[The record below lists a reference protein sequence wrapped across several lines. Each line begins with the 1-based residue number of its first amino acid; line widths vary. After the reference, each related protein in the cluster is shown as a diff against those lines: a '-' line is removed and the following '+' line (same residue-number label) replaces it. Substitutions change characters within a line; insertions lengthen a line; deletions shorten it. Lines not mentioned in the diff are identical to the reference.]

1 MKKTIIYYF
10 IFLSASIFSQQKTMK
25 VVYKAEYLVSNMQKK
40 IREQSLE
47 TKQYIN
53 QYLENY
59 SKIEM
64 ELLFNNE
71 ESLFKPI
78 EKLDIEGEMFYKLAL
93 NSVSENK
100 IRYKNNKEKN
110 CIVQANFLDN
120 KYLYNDL
127 CDKYSWEILND
138 TSTINGF
145 KCYKAK
151 TKKKGK
157 QVIGL
162 PSFKE
167 TEIYVWFTPDIASNF
182 GPCGYDNLPGLVLSV
197 TFGNVHIFASEI
209 NLVENLK
216 IEKPTNGILLKN
228 EDELIALGVD
238 YMKEIQGKN

>member
-1 MKKTIIYYF
+1 MKKSIFYYF
-10 IFLSASIFSQQKTMK
+10 LFLSTFVFSQQKTMR
-25 VVYKAEYLVSNMQKK
+25 VVFKAEYLISDMQKK
-40 IREQSLE
+40 ISEQSLE
-47 TKQYIN
+47 SKQYIN

-78 EKLDIEGEMFYKLAL
+78 EKLDNGDEMFYKLAL
-93 NSVSENK
+93 NSVTENK

-110 CIVQANFLDN
+110 CKVQAKFLDN
-120 KYLYNDL
+120 TYLYDDQ
-127 CDKYSWEILND
+127 CDKYTWEILND

-145 KCYKAK
+145 KCFKAK
-151 TKKKGK
+151 TKKKAK
-157 QVIGL
+157 QVPGL

-167 TEIYVWFTPDIASNF
+167 TEVYVWFTPDIASSF

-209 NLVENLK
+209 SYVENQK
-216 IEKPTNGILLKN
+216 IEKPNNGIFIKN
-228 EDELIALGVD
+228 EDELIALGVN

>member
-40 IREQSLE
+40 ISEQSLE

-71 ESLFKPI
+71 ESLFKPV
-78 EKLDIEGEMFYKLAL
+78 EKLDIDNEMFYKLAL

-120 KYLYNDL
+120 TYLYNDL
-127 CDKYSWEILND
+127 CDKYSWEIVND
-138 TSTINGF
+138 TSTINSF
-145 KCYKAK
+145 KCFKAK
-151 TKKKGK
+151 TKQKAK
-157 QVIGL
+157 QVTGL
-162 PSFKE
+162 PAFKE
-167 TEIYVWFTPDIASNF
+167 SEIYVWFTPDIASSF

-197 TFGNVHIFASEI
+197 SFGNVHIFASEI
-209 NLVENLK
+209 SFVENQK
-216 IEKPTNGILLKN
+216 IEKPTIGIPLKN
-228 EDELIALGVD
+228 EDELITLGVN
-238 YMKEIQGKN
+238 YMKEIQEKN